1 MLAPVMMAMIASAPM
16 LAVFSAQ
23 MTPTTVAAPYPA
35 AMAQS
40 RARRRRHAIAVNG
53 IQVSR
58 LNDDSGLLP
67 SATGTAASAD
77 GGPGAS
83 QPKIVDLGHPLSL
96 LGSRCG
102 ARHQRN
108 CARR

>member
-1 MLAPVMMAMIASAPM
+1 MMAMIASAPM

-40 RARRRRHAIAVNG
+40 RARRRLHAIAVNG

-58 LNDDSGLLP
+58 LNDHSGLAP
-67 SATGTAASAD
+67 SATVAARRPARRPRLMGAAS
-77 GGPGAS
+77 
-83 QPKIVDLGHPLSL
+83 QRKIVDLGHPFSL